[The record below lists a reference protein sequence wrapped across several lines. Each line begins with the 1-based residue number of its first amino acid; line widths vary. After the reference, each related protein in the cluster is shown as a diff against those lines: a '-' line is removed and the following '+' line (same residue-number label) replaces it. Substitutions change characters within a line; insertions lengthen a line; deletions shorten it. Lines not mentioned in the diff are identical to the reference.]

1 MCLPLIEIRVKATKS
16 FGKTAVLPMVT
27 SLNNIHFHRHG
38 NSIMHRCVILVEICP
53 IPRENFLHTPTY
65 IFEKK
70 NLVISIKSFKRCL
83 KDGYFIDWLISKE
96 THETCNI
103 ID

>member
-70 NLVISIKSFKRCL
+70 KLGNQHKKL
-83 KDGYFIDWLISKE
+83 
-96 THETCNI
+96 
-103 ID
+103 